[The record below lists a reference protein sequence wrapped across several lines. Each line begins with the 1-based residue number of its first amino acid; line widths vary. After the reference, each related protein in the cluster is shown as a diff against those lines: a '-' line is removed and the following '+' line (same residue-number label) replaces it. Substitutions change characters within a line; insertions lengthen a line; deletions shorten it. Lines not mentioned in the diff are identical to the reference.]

1 MLEARRQKS
10 KEEFR
15 ALIVYPNLALM
26 LVPSIAVALFTRIF
40 KSQGYKTELFD
51 TTHYVSDENSSP
63 QNRVRYLQARKFSE
77 EDDLGVRIKTDL
89 LGDFRRRVLEFQPD
103 FIIFSVVE
111 DAYRQTLALLDAI
124 EDLRVPH
131 LVGGVFPTA
140 APEVVIRA
148 ESIRMIGIAEG
159 EETVVEVAEAV
170 RQGLPLENIQG
181 AWYKDDDGKIHR
193 NPRRGLVD
201 IDKYRPD
208 FSLFDDARFYRPMG
222 GRIFKTIP
230 VETYRGCPFT
240 CTYCNSPMQKSSA
253 REGIGENFL
262 RRKTMNTVRKEL
274 RKLRDLYKP
283 QFFYFV
289 DDSFLAR
296 PKREIDDF
304 CDMYGEFRLPFW
316 MNTRPETC
324 TPEILRRLKEIGA
337 YRFSLGVEA
346 GNEQFR
352 RIVLRRHGSNEAI
365 RRHFDV
371 IANSGVAFSINL
383 IIGFPGE
390 TRELV
395 MDTVRFVR
403 TLRGYDTLTV
413 SIFTPYHGTVLREV
427 AVKNGW
433 LEADYVTRHT
443 TSSSALQMPRPP
455 YLSSKEIDGLM
466 RVVPLLCYFPQGEW
480 GALHRAEID
489 DEEGNRILEQY
500 SAIYKRN
507 FLKESQDDEKSFLVE
522 GGTGCSSNPKDAA
535 RLFYDTPNR
544 MSADELA
551 MLTCS
556 AL

>member
-1 MLEARRQKS
+1 MLETGRQKP

-15 ALIVYPNLALM
+15 TLIVYPNLALM
-26 LVPSIAVALFTRIF
+26 LVPSIAIALFTRIF
-40 KSQGYKTELFD
+40 KNQGYRTELFD

-63 QNRVRYLQARKFSE
+63 QNRVKYLQARKFSE

-89 LGDFRRRVLEFQPD
+89 LGDFRRTVLEFQPD

-124 EDLRVPH
+124 KDLRIPH

-170 RQGLPLENIQG
+170 RQGLPLENIRG

-208 FSLFDDARFYRPMG
+208 FSLFDDVRFYRPMG

-240 CTYCNSPMQKSSA
+240 CTYCNSPMQKDSA
-253 REGIGENFL
+253 KEETGENFL
-262 RRKTMNTVRKEL
+262 RRKTMNTLRNEL
-274 RKLRDLYKP
+274 RQLRDLYKP

-296 PKREIDDF
+296 PKKEIHDF
-304 CDMYGEFRLPFW
+304 CDMYEEFQLPFW

-324 TPEILRRLKEIGA
+324 TLEILRRLKQIGA

-352 RIVLRRHGSNEAI
+352 RIVLRRNGSNEMI
-365 RRHFDV
+365 RKQFDV
-371 IANSGVAFSINL
+371 IADSGIAFSINL

-433 LEADYVTRHT
+433 LEPNYVTRHT

-466 RVVPLLCYFPQGEW
+466 RVVPLLCYFPEGEW
-480 GALHRAEID
+480 EALHRAEID

-522 GGTGCSSNPKDAA
+522 GGTGCSSNPKDAV
-535 RLFYDTPNR
+535 RLFYNTPNR

-551 MLTCS
+551 LLTCS